1 MMQKERELKIGKWFS
16 MWIDK
21 NCKGIEELFCFDAV
35 YVESWGPKYIGIKAI
50 KHWFDEWNT
59 RGSVKTWDIKQFF
72 HKDEQT
78 IVEWYFCNEMDDG
91 RKEEFDGLS
100 LIQWENGKICFL
112 KEYGC
117 NINNYIIVHGILERQ
132 EYNDH
137 IRAVCSPEVQVWEQ
151 ALLEQGILCKHCY
164 IFLWT
169 LFSGRVKFCTLT

>member
-1 MMQKERELKIGKWFS
+1 MLY
-16 MWIDK
+16 MWRVGAR
-21 NCKGIEELFCFDAV
+21 NMLGIN
-35 YVESWGPKYIGIKAI
+35 AI
-50 KHWFDEWNT
+50 RHWFEEWNT

-117 NINNYIIVHGILERQ
+117 NINNYNPYQ
-132 EYNDH
+132 EGSEPVFRDEK
-137 IRAVCSPEVQVWEQ
+137 SKW
-151 ALLEQGILCKHCY
+151 
-164 IFLWT
+164 F
-169 LFSGRVKFCTLT
+169 